1 VDEAADRDWFIAAAF
16 RVEAAAHDLLRRV
29 RLYYAELL
37 RLNNPDLLEQERF
50 SVEYFRQR
58 MAEARRRRREE
69 RARRIAEM
77 LANRSGNLLID
88 EPIELDAVPGLTE
101 ALNGLVSLPV
111 PVDVLRAFMG
121 RSDFDLDGYQRHVIA
136 HLGLFRTDFEAIPA
150 LIEDQRKD
158 RIFRFI
164 AVIFLAHARHIELWQ
179 EDDRIWMRR
188 YETDEQGQGI
198 RGRIEEAA

>member
-1 VDEAADRDWFIAAAF
+1 VNEAIDRDWFIAAAF
-16 RVEAAAHDLLRRV
+16 RVEAAARDLLHRV

-50 SVEYFRQR
+50 NVEYFRQR
-58 MAEARRRRREE
+58 MVEARRHRREE
-69 RARRIAEM
+69 RSRRIAEM
-77 LANRSGNLLID
+77 LANRSGDILID
-88 EPIELDAVPGLTE
+88 RPIELDAVPGLTE

-111 PVDVLRAFMG
+111 PAEVLRAFMG

-136 HLGLFRTDFEAIPA
+136 HLGLFRIDFEAIPA

-164 AVIFLAHARHIELWQ
+164 AVIFLAHARRIDVWQDADHIL
-179 EDDRIWMRR
+179 MRKH
-188 YETDEQGQGI
+188 ETYEQGPGFP
-198 RGRIEEAA
+198 GRIEEAA

>member
-1 VDEAADRDWFIAAAF
+1 MDDAFDGDWFIAAAF
-16 RVEAAAHDLLRRV
+16 QIEAAAHDLLRRV

-50 SVEYFRQR
+50 DAEYFRQR

-69 RARRIAEM
+69 RARHIAEM

-88 EPIELDAVPGLTE
+88 RPIELDAVPGLTE

-111 PVDVLRAFMG
+111 PVEVLRAFMG
-121 RSDFDLDGYQRHVIA
+121 RSDFDLDGYQRHVIV
-136 HLGLFRTDFEAIPA
+136 HLGLFRTDFGAIPA
-150 LIEDQRKD
+150 LIDDERKD

-164 AVIFLAHARHIELWQ
+164 AVIFLAHTRQIELWQ
-179 EDDRIWMRR
+179 EGDRVWMRR
-188 YETDEQGQGI
+188 YETDEQRQGI
-198 RGRIEEAA
+198 RGRTEEAA